1 MGIKDQAKRIAAGA
15 SVALATSGL
24 SSCHDNGAVDPS
36 PPPLQCNTV
45 DTGQSLTAS
54 ATLHADTV
62 EVAVRN
68 VLGYGQWRVDT
79 VSDVVGATLVSV
91 HQPESSAD
99 SLTVALRLADETTT
113 QVSFA
118 VAATLMG
125 YSGESCAVARTFH
138 VTISGTGVQVSLRDS
153 DTLPLPARQHAE
165 IALAGQEGRVVRLE
179 ARTAYDGR
187 RLASWS
193 VSHGALDTDSGPA
206 VHWTLPAEPGIYQ
219 AELVLD
225 FGADGLA
232 FDTLLLEVMQG

>member
-24 SSCHDNGAVDPS
+24 SNCHDNGAVDPP
-36 PPPLQCNTV
+36 PPPLECDTV
-45 DTGQSLTAS
+45 DTGQSLAATAS
-54 ATLHADTV
+54 LHADTV

-68 VLGYGQWRVDT
+68 VLGYGSWRVDG

-91 HQPESSAD
+91 HLPQSAAD
-99 SLTVALRLADETTT
+99 SLTVVLRLADETTT

-118 VAATLMG
+118 VAATLTG

-138 VTISGTGVQVSLRDS
+138 VTLSGTGVQVSLRDA

-165 IALAGQEGRVVRLE
+165 IALARQEGRVVRLE

-187 RLASWS
+187 QLASWS
-193 VSHGALDTDSGPA
+193 VSDGVLDAGSGPV

-232 FDTLLLEVMQG
+232 FDTLLLEVVNG